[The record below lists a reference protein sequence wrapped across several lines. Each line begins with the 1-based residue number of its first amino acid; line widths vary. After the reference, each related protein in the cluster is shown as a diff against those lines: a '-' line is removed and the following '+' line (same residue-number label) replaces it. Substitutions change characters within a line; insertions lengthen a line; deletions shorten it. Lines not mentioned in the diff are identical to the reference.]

1 VGASAR
7 SVDCDDTYLLHRL
20 FCIDGIRLHR
30 RDTSSKPSRFNYSL
44 SDHCVRRGCLGGR
57 DRSSPGVAVRARGSR
72 YRSRS
77 SRRDGRRLGRDRG
90 SGRSRGTRGRPPGGG
105 DLAVM
110 VAGLDLFPAG
120 CLDRPTT
127 APPWPWCLR
136 RTRSLS
142 RHTSQPS
149 TPYFPTKRAILP
161 NKGSAHK
168 TGDGSASD
176 IDSGNRGLEGAVTMD
191 PVKRWCLAR

>member
-1 VGASAR
+1 MHGLR
-7 SVDCDDTYLLHRL
+7 TYPDISWRWAPRHDQSTAMTLTFR
-20 FCIDGIRLHR
+20 IDGIRLHR

-57 DRSSPGVAVRARGSR
+57 DRSPPGVAVRARGSR
-72 YRSRS
+72 YRSRP

-90 SGRSRGTRGRPPGGG
+90 SGRSRGALGGHPGGN

-110 VAGLDLFPAG
+110 VAASICCRWMPRPA
-120 CLDRPTT
+120 DHRT
-127 APPWPWCLR
+127 ALALV
-136 RTRSLS
+136 S
-142 RHTSQPS
+142 PS
-149 TPYFPTKRAILP
+149 YPLAVAPYFPTKRAILP

-176 IDSGNRGLEGAVTMD
+176 IDSGNRGLEGAMTMD